1 MGTEN
6 EESFPQRNFLIN
18 KFSSHYRLERDSKG
32 GRIMLHAREDVP
44 SNSLV
49 FGNKFI
55 ETLYAEIN
63 LQNVIILI
71 SCS

>member
-32 GRIMLHAREDVP
+32 GRIMLHVREDVP
-44 SNSLV
+44 SNSPV